1 MKYVVIIPAKDEE
14 SIIGYTLDL
23 LINQTL
29 KPLCILV
36 IDNDSIDNTA
46 EIIKGYSAKYDFIQY
61 LNFKGE
67 KSYSLGGKIVKI
79 FNAGQ
84 IYLNSLN
91 IKYDY
96 IVKLD
101 ADIYLESNVFERIS
115 KYLENGNYGIVSP
128 LAYILHGN
136 KRIYSSTPDWHTSGD
151 FKVYN
156 KYCLES
162 IGGLK
167 EDLGWDCAD
176 NIMAIEAG
184 FKTKVFRDINYEQ
197 KRPIGKYSVIKG
209 YRRQGLGAYNLRY
222 NFFYL
227 ILKVFHDLIKPPVI
241 LGAINYLIGYFS
253 GYFKLK
259 TRELNRSQAKILNGL
274 LWDSFF
280 YRLRNN
286 RFYLTQVFKRNNN

>member
-1 MKYVVIIPAKDEE
+1 MNYVVIIPAKDEE
-14 SIIGYTLDL
+14 SMIGSTLDL
-23 LINQTL
+23 LINQTI

-36 IDNDSIDNTA
+36 IDNDSSDNTA
-46 EIIKGYSAKYDFIQY
+46 EIIKGYAANYGFIKYM
-61 LNFKGE
+61 NFEGE

-84 IYLNSLN
+84 NYLNSLS
-91 IKYDY
+91 IDYDY

-101 ADIYLESNVFERIS
+101 SDIYLENYVFERIS
-115 KYLENGNYGIVSP
+115 QYLTNDNYGIVSP
-128 LAYILHGN
+128 LAYTVHGK

-156 KYCLES
+156 KYCLEA

-176 NIMAIEAG
+176 NIFAIEAG

-197 KRPIGKYSVIKG
+197 KRPIGKYSIIKG
-209 YRRQGLGAYNLRY
+209 YQRQGLGAYNLRY
-222 NFFYL
+222 NFFYF
-227 ILKVFHDLIKPPVI
+227 ILKVFHDSIKPPFI
-241 LGAINYLIGYFS
+241 LGAANYLIGYFS
-253 GYFKLK
+253 GHFKLK
-259 TRELNRSQAKILNGL
+259 TRVLNRSQSKILNGL
-274 LWDSFF
+274 LWNSFF

-286 RFYLTQVFKRNNN
+286 RFYLAQFFRKSNN